1 MFYYVQQLYFN
12 RCKEFTYWT
21 KFWKKKKWHN
31 QPSEK
36 FYKILFWK
44 ILTSY
49 HVSFSDCGAYSKGI
63 KKTRIMHD
71 IKEMIHNRLPV
82 ASTTINTGIEHIL
95 SRSFC

>member
-1 MFYYVQQLYFN
+1 MSNSYISIGVKNLHIELSFE
-12 RCKEFTYWT
+12 R
-21 KFWKKKKWHN
+21 KKNDTISHQRNSIKYC
-31 QPSEK
+31 SD
-36 FYKILFWK
+36 K